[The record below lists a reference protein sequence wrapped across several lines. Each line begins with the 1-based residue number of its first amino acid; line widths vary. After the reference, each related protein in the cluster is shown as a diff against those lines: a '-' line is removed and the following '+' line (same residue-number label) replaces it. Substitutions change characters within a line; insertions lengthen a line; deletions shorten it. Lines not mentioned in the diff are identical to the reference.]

1 MLTAC
6 ICKARHA
13 CCLVELHMCMA
24 GCTCTTSPVTPDL
37 LPSLMHNGTGK
48 NHFAGVTCIPALH
61 TQPALAACC
70 YKDPVLLLPLLCMHC
85 CSLTPSQV
93 ATASQACC
101 CLPKTVVG
109 NVAMGQHWP
118 HGKPNKEERIL
129 HDITVQFCGHMYT
142 QHSIAWCH
150 HVMLE
155 LSYNV
160 YHQY

>member
-1 MLTAC
+1 MLLGRAAHMHGRLYLHNVTCHTRLASVTDAQRYRQESFCRCYTYTCSTHTAC
-6 ICKARHA
+6 TCCMLLQRSCAAAAVAVHA
-13 CCLVELHMCMA
+13 
-24 GCTCTTSPVTPDL
+24 L
-37 LPSLMHNGTGK
+37 LLTNT
-48 NHFAGVTCIPALH
+48 VTC
-61 TQPALAACC
+61 C
-70 YKDPVLLLPLLCMHC
+70 YCL
-85 CSLTPSQV
+85 
-93 ATASQACC
+93 SQACC

-109 NVAMGQHWP
+109 NVAVGQYWP
-118 HGKPNKEERIL
+118 HGEPNEEKRIL